1 VRANLPGIEF
11 LAGAVTLGYLI
22 AGMYFFRF
30 WRRTGDGLFRSFAA
44 AFGLLAI
51 NQALVSLL
59 GPSDERTGYA
69 YVLRVIGFLLILGA
83 IIGKNLGRRP
93 HPPRDRE

>member
-1 VRANLPGIEF
+1 VRANFTGIEF
-11 LAGAVTLGYLI
+11 LAGAVTLAYLM
-22 AGMYFFRF
+22 AAMYFLRF
-30 WRRTGDGLFRSFAA
+30 WRRTRDGLFRSFAA
-44 AFGLLAI
+44 AFALLAV

-83 IIGKNLGRRP
+83 IVWKNFARRAGAPGR
-93 HPPRDRE
+93 E